1 MLKAVIMA
9 GGSGTRFW
17 PLSRQALPKQFLH
30 LHGERTLIQQ
40 AVDRIVGLV
49 GPEQV
54 LVLTNKSHVA
64 RTAEQLPQI
73 PRENIVGEPMGRDTA
88 PCIGLAAELAFRE
101 DSKARMIVLAADHLI
116 EPTEA
121 FHAAVRAAEAHLD
134 DNPNALVTFGIPPV
148 HAATGY
154 GYLRR
159 GNPVGLH
166 DGVCVFKLQ
175 SFHEKPKQEVADEF
189 VASGEYFWNSGIF
202 VWNAK
207 TVLDQLK
214 LHAPKIADAISR
226 IADAWG
232 SPMQAEVFEAEY
244 GALEK
249 KSIDYAVMEHAPEVA
264 MVEVPFK
271 WDDVGSWLA
280 LERTQSPTAEGNIVI
295 GNHVGI
301 KTSNCVVVGEGKHV
315 IATIGVSDLI
325 IVHTPDATLV
335 ARRDDEQAVK
345 NLQQLLADRG
355 LSEFA

>member
-40 AVDRIVGLV
+40 AVDRIVGMV

-54 LVLTNKSHVA
+54 LIITNKAHVA
-64 RTAEQLPQI
+64 RTAEQLPNI

-88 PCIGLAAELAFRE
+88 ACIGLAAELALRE
-101 DSKARMIVLAADHLI
+101 DPKARMIVLAADHLI
-116 EPTEA
+116 EPTES
-121 FHAAVRAAEAHLD
+121 FHAAVRAAERHLD
-134 DNPNALVTFGIPPV
+134 EHPDSLVTFGIPPV

-159 GNPVGLH
+159 GKPAGMH
-166 DGVCVFKLQ
+166 DGVCVFDLM
-175 SFHEKPKQEVADEF
+175 SFHEKPKQDVANEF

-214 LHAPKIADAISR
+214 QHAPVICAAISR

-232 SPMQAEVFEAEY
+232 SPNQAAVFEAEY
-244 GALEK
+244 GPLEK

-280 LERTQSPTAEGNIVI
+280 LERTQQATEEGNTVI
-295 GNHVGI
+295 GEHVGL
-301 KTSNCVVVGEGKHV
+301 KTSNCVIVGEGKHV

-345 NLQQLLADRG
+345 NIQQILADRG
-355 LSEFA
+355 LGEFA